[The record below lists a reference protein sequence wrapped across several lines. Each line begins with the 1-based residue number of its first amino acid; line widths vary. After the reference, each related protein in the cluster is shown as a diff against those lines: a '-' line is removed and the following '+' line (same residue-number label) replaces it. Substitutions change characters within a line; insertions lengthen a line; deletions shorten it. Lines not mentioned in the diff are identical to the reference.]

1 MVMMM
6 VVLMAMVKVRK
17 GHMGEAIV
25 SITTSRF
32 TAHVPM
38 ASIVADVYAA
48 FNFTLNVRILSS
60 I

>member
-1 MVMMM
+1 
-6 VVLMAMVKVRK
+6 MAMVKVRK